1 MDTFRGFL
9 QQYFAGKLEPYI
21 KSEDA
26 PEEND
31 GPVKVFTG
39 KGLNFAVLSGAL
51 KPNSVKN
58 VDHNQKKIRDLT
70 RQGDPAALRS
80 PQGIRNW
87 FATTWENNKQAILT
101 MEPSL
106 KTKELRS
113 VGVPLN

>member
-39 KGLNFAVLSGAL
+39 KGLNFAVLSGVL
-51 KPNSVKN
+51 KANSVKN
-58 VDHNQKKIRDLT
+58 VSHNQKKIEMLPDKVIL
-70 RQGDPAALRS
+70 QLSEALKGS
-80 PQGIRNW
+80 GIGLQPLGK
-87 FATTWENNKQAILT
+87 TINKLY
-101 MEPSL
+101 
-106 KTKELRS
+106 
-113 VGVPLN
+113 